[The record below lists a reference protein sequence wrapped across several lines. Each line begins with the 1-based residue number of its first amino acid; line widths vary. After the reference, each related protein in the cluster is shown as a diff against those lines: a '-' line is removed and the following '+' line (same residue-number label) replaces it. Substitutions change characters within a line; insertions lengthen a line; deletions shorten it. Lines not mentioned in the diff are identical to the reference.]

1 MREILVGSKILP
13 YESLFVVGRV
23 WNRFGIPYA
32 VPKFIAVIRDKRTG
46 ELKLNLTEEE
56 LLKVKEDIEERFYWQ
71 VVIVKLE
78 DLEKE
83 IDEKFKEDLQKAKAE
98 GKIVFSCASA
108 LYNKIAEL
116 MKNKDPVELEV

>member
-1 MREILVGSKILP
+1 MREILIGSKILP
-13 YESLFVVGRV
+13 YESLYVIGKI

-32 VPKFIAVIRDKRTG
+32 VPKFIVVIRDKRTG
-46 ELKLNLTEEE
+46 ELKQNLTEEE
-56 LLKVKEDIEERFYWQ
+56 LFKVKKDIEERFYWQ

-78 DLEKE
+78 DLDKE
-83 IDEKFKEDLQKAKAE
+83 INKKYKEELLQAKAE
-98 GKIVFSCASA
+98 GRIVFSFADA